1 MLKNFR
7 YITAL
12 LAAAALTSAAVG
24 QVALDLNPAPGDQGE
39 HERTVKPGEAFSIE
53 LIALGD
59 MEGKTGFSLVLRF
72 DQDQLN
78 FKGYNGGGLLAGAMS
93 MPPKAGPEGV
103 EISAAILGRN
113 GAKEGS
119 GPIGKL
125 LFEAKAS
132 FTATRIGIVKANLGS
147 PGAGIQE
154 VGGANGIEIVA
165 PGQRFGSHS
174 PPPHGG
180 PQGSPSQSE
189 MDHDNDDG
197 PPSPAEIKA
206 MDKGIRKRINRLP
219 QRLRKEAHEVQDLHL
234 RALKGMASGAPDEEL
249 KQVGLKAIDTA
260 LGFFERLAEDPKAVR
275 DRAVHELVH
284 FIHND
289 FGEGDVPKRVRTLD
303 MIKDEIE
310 HLKEER
316 RDFTQDFGGAPPRP
330 EDHYGH
336 DVASGQS
343 TQGAPPPPSG
353 GPHGWNYGAPPP
365 DSLGYGAPPMPG
377 DPQGWNY
384 GAPPSPSGD
393 PQGWNY
399 GSPPSHGAPPPHHDD
414 GEDAPPS
421 PAEINA
427 MDQAL
432 RERIDRLPSDLR
444 ERGHKVQDLHMAFV
458 KGMAMGE
465 PDKNLALNFFKA
477 AIGFLDR
484 LAKDRNAEGN
494 EAVHELIHFIH
505 NDFGE
510 GDVPKDI
517 PTRDMILNEIEHL
530 KGERE
535 HFIRNFP

>member
-1 MLKNFR
+1 MLKSFR

-12 LAAAALTSAAVG
+12 LAAASLTSAAVG

-39 HERTVKPGEAFSIE
+39 HERTVKPGEAFSVE

-234 RALKGMASGAPDEEL
+234 RALKGMARGAPDEEL

-275 DRAVHELVH
+275 NRAVHELVH

-330 EDHYGH
+330 EGHYGH

-343 TQGAPPPPSG
+343 AQGAPPPP
-353 GPHGWNYGAPPP
+353 
-365 DSLGYGAPPMPG
+365 PG

-384 GAPPSPSGD
+384 GAPPSQGAPPPPPGD

-399 GSPPSHGAPPPHHDD
+399 AAPPSHGAPPPHHDD